1 MASEVHKVAVLLD
14 NRGPLGAR
22 TYTQMRPLQ
31 TGERQ
36 ALNDSAKDSLLKLM
50 KNVYDMANIFLYL

>member
-1 MASEVHKVAVLLD
+1 MASEVHKIAVMLD

-22 TYTQMRPLQ
+22 IYTQMWPLQ

-36 ALNDSAKDSLLKLM
+36 AINDSAKDSLLKLM